1 MHFIVLSL
9 LGGLAL
15 VAAQSTVVSS
25 APGAEP
31 TTYVTGRLGDAAV
44 VTDNPIGDVYS
55 AVLPESSRT
64 SIRGYISGS
73 SEDGTGVRFN
83 VSFTGFPDLSL
94 GPFIYHIHDQ
104 PISSDGN
111 CTTAKAH
118 QDPYIRGEIPPC
130 DPTKPQTCQVGDLS
144 GKYGNITT
152 SSYSTSYVDL
162 YASTKQGIGAF
173 FGNRSIVVHTANTT
187 RLTCANFTLVASGN
201 NNGTNLTTP
210 TSPGGYSTGTPVP
223 FTGSAST
230 TAATLM
236 TVFFGVA
243 VAAFLM

>member
-1 MHFIVLSL
+1 MKYLRVLF
-9 LGGLAL
+9 ADF
-15 VAAQSTVVSS
+15 
-25 APGAEP
+25 
-31 TTYVTGRLGDAAV
+31 RL
-44 VTDNPIGDVYS
+44 
-55 AVLPESSRT
+55 
-64 SIRGYISGS
+64 
-73 SEDGTGVRFN
+73 
-83 VSFTGFPDLSL
+83 
-94 GPFIYHIHDQ
+94 
-104 PISSDGN
+104 
-111 CTTAKAH
+111 
-118 QDPYIRGEIPPC
+118 
-130 DPTKPQTCQVGDLS
+130 
-144 GKYGNITT
+144 
-152 SSYSTSYVDL
+152 SYVDL

-210 TSPGGYSTGTPVP
+210 TSPGGYSTSTPVP